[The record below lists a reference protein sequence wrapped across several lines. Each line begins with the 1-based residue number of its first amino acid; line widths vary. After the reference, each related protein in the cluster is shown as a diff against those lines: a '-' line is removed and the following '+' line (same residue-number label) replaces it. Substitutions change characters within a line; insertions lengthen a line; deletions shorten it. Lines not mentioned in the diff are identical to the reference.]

1 MLDLVL
7 IIIAIASGGQA
18 DMPGPPTSIEPP
30 AKALVAEA
38 PSEAPAKTPGAD
50 STEARTYS
58 SEAPPPSSEDD
69 PAPQRVLPYTAE
81 QQVATGRFT
90 TALEVKPIL
99 GATRGNWI
107 AVREFDGQDLVYVTH
122 LWAWRCGLVAIHVG
136 INSAEPEP
144 WPLPECHED
153 TNAPNAMLPDDG
165 LPYRAF
171 PLKSIDTMTVEVIYD
186 DLTTEKITF
195 NRQGAMIP

>member
-1 MLDLVL
+1 MLDLIL
-7 IIIAIASGGQA
+7 IVIAIASGGPDGA
-18 DMPGPPTSIEPP
+18 
-30 AKALVAEA
+30 AERV
-38 PSEAPAKTPGAD
+38 ETAPAPKVEAAD
-50 STEARTYS
+50 ALSRS
-58 SEAPPPSSEDD
+58 DEAPPPSSEAD
-69 PAPQRVLPYTAE
+69 PGPERVLPYTAE

-90 TALEVKPIL
+90 TAVEVKPIL
-99 GATRGNWI
+99 GATRANWI

-136 INSAEPEP
+136 INGAAPEP
-144 WPLPECHED
+144 WPLPDCHED

-171 PLKSIDTMTVEVIYD
+171 PLKSVESMTVEVIYD
-186 DLTTEKITF
+186 DLTTEKVSF